1 MTIEFVGVEKIY
13 PGGARSVRGV
23 SFQIREGEMVG
34 LLGPSGSG
42 KTTILRLIAGLERPT
57 KGDVWIG
64 GKRVTDLPPQK
75 RNVGLVFQN
84 YALFQHMTVYDNVS
98 FGLREKR
105 VPKDEMDARVRELLR
120 FMRLE
125 SYANRFPHELS
136 GGQQQRVALARALAP
151 RPQVLLFDEPFA
163 AIDTQIRR
171 ELRTF
176 VRQVHDEMGVTSVFV
191 THDQEEALEVADR
204 VLVLHEGNVEQFGTP
219 EEVYEKPGTLFV
231 ASFIGE
237 SNVWTRAVQNG
248 RIEVAGA
255 ALPVDPA
262 VSEGSE
268 VAVVVRPKD
277 VELQP
282 ASEREAH
289 AQVVRS
295 AFKGS
300 YSACWIRTKDG
311 EVWEV
316 HVPSADRHRWSPGA
330 WVHMNVTRWFIFP
343 R

>member
-42 KTTILRLIAGLERPT
+42 KTTILRIIAGLERPT

-231 ASFIGE
+231 AS
-237 SNVWTRAVQNG
+237 
-248 RIEVAGA
+248 
-255 ALPVDPA
+255 
-262 VSEGSE
+262 
-268 VAVVVRPKD
+268 
-277 VELQP
+277 
-282 ASEREAH
+282 
-289 AQVVRS
+289 
-295 AFKGS
+295 S
-300 YSACWIRTKDG
+300 Y
-311 EVWEV
+311 EMV
-316 HVPSADRHRWSPGA
+316 
-330 WVHMNVTRWFIFP
+330 
-343 R
+343 

>member
-1 MTIEFVGVEKIY
+1 MAIEFVEVEKVY
-13 PGGARSVRGV
+13 PGGTRSVRGV

-34 LLGPSGSG
+34 VLGPSGSG
-42 KTTILRLIAGLERPT
+42 KTTVLRLITGLERPT

-64 GKRVTDLPPQK
+64 GRRVTDLPPQQ

-84 YALFQHMTVYDNVS
+84 YALFQHMTVYDNIS
-98 FGLREKR
+98 FGLKEKR
-105 VPKDEMDARVRELLR
+105 VSQNEIDHRVRELLR

-125 SYANRFPHELS
+125 TYANRFPHELS

-151 RPQVLLFDEPFA
+151 RPQILLFDEPFA

-176 VRQVHDEMGVTSVFV
+176 VRQVHEETGVTSLFV

-204 VLVLHEGNVEQFGTP
+204 VLVLHEGRVEQLGTP
-219 EEVYEKPGTLFV
+219 EEVYERPETLFV

-237 SNVWTRAVQNG
+237 SNVWMRPLQNG
-248 RIEVAGA
+248 HVEVAGI
-255 ALPVDPA
+255 ALPVDPSLPDSA
-262 VSEGSE
+262 E

-277 VELQP
+277 VQIEP
-282 ASEREAH
+282 ASADEAH
-289 AQVVRS
+289 AQVIRS
-295 AFKGS
+295 AFKGA
-300 YSACWIRTKDG
+300 YSACWVRTKDC
-311 EVWEV
+311 EIWEV
-316 HVPSADRHRWSPGA
+316 HIPSTERHRESAGT
-330 WVHMNVTRWFIFP
+330 WVRMRVLKSFVFP